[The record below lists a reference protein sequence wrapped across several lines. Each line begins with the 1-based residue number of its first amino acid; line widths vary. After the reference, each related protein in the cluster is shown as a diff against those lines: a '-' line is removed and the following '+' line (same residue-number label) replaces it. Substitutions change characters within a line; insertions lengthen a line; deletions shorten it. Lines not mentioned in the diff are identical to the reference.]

1 MSADRPTYVIVGGVA
16 GGMSAATRLRR
27 LDEHARIVVVER
39 SGYVS
44 FANCGLPYHVG
55 GVIEERSALLL
66 QTPASLGARFGLEV
80 HVLHYDRA
88 PKTIDGDFAVIWDGI
103 EATVV
108 SSAPA
113 RILEGQRT
121 DRGMEGPFAAIRLEI
136 SESFGADG
144 FIATATGACA
154 AAGVGVYLLSTF
166 SFDYVFVAPERLDVA
181 LDALAGAGFP
191 VAGR

>member
-1 MSADRPTYVIVGGVA
+1 MIAAERRALADVI
-16 GGMSAATRLRR
+16 ATSP
-27 LDEHARIVVVER
+27 AR
-39 SGYVS
+39 
-44 FANCGLPYHVG
+44 
-55 GVIEERSALLL
+55 
-66 QTPASLGARFGLEV
+66 SLGLEV

-113 RILEGQRT
+113 RILEAQRT

-144 FIATATGACA
+144 FIATATTACA
-154 AAGVGVYLLSTF
+154 AAGVGVYVLSTF
-166 SFDYVFVAPERLDVA
+166 SFDYVFVAPERLDDA